1 MEDEG
6 KKRSFFKKLR
16 NYFFAGV
23 VVLIPIGITLYL
35 TVFLVSISTN
45 ILPNDGGLIVADA
58 FDAEILRFPEAKS
71 LNAARRKK
79 LIHKFG
85 RDAAMRLRSL
95 RDPDFPYGY

>member
-1 MEDEG
+1 MGEG
-6 KKRSFFKKLR
+6 GGGCVLRQGNAVGQGDLRCCIAVFFWAVDIQ
-16 NYFFAGV
+16 F
-23 VVLIPIGITLYL
+23 P
-35 TVFLVSISTN
+35 TN

-58 FDAEILRFPEAKS
+58 FDAEILRFPEGKS